1 MSQSDGGGTW
11 PEQDAVDMWV
21 IKYNVGVS
29 NRQTLELKEAVTK
42 WRVTIQTELEDY
54 KKRQGEAW
62 DKLDK
67 LTYSFNSRKQME
79 KIREGA
85 IK

>member
-42 WRVTIQTELEDY
+42 CRVTIQTELEDY
-54 KKRQGEAW
+54 KKRQREAW